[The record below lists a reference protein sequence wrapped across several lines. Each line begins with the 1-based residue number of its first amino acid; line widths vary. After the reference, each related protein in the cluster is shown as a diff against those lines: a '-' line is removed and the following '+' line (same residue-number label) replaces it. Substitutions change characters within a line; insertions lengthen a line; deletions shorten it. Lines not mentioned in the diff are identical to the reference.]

1 MTDFALL
8 ICDWYRRNKRDLPW
22 RNTKNPYFIWLSE
35 IILQQTRVDQGLNYY
50 LKFISNYPTIYDL
63 ANASEQQ
70 VLNDWQ
76 GLGYYSRAR
85 NLHYTAKLINEKFK
99 GIFPP
104 EYEKILD
111 LKGVGTYTAA
121 AIGSFAFDLPYAV
134 LDGNVFRVLS
144 RVFDIETPIDSI
156 EGKKE
161 FSLLAQELLPN
172 KNASEYNQAIMEF
185 GALYCTPTK
194 PDCLNCELSAKCLSF
209 KNKTIVIRPVKVGKI
224 KVRKRYFHYF
234 IVTDLKNVILSKRSE
249 KDIWQ
254 HLFEFPMIET
264 DEEMDSQ
271 KVCNLSLD
279 NYGINANIDFV
290 AKKHILSHQHI
301 FSSFSFLE
309 VVDLSNKTKSENEI
323 IIKIEALADF
333 PLPRLID
340 RFLEENTH
348 KIFK

>member
-1 MTDFALL
+1 MADFTLL

-22 RNTKNPYFIWLSE
+22 RNTKNPYYIWLSE

-50 LKFISNYPTIYDL
+50 LKFISNYPTIQDL

-85 NLHYTAKLINEKFK
+85 NLHFTAKVINEKHN
-99 GIFPP
+99 GIFPSK
-104 EYEKILD
+104 YEQIHD
-111 LKGVGTYTAA
+111 LKGIGSYTAA

-144 RVFDIETPIDSI
+144 RVFDIETPIDST

-161 FSLLAQELLPN
+161 FSLLAQELLP
-172 KNASEYNQAIMEF
+172 KRNASEYNQAIMEF
-185 GALYCTPTK
+185 GALHCTPTK
-194 PDCLNCELSAKCLSF
+194 PDCLNCELSTKCLSL
-209 KNKTIVIRPVKVGKI
+209 KNKTDSIRPIKIGKT
-224 KVRKRYFHYF
+224 KVRKRHFHYF
-234 IVTDLKNVILSKRSE
+234 ILTDAKNVILSKRSE

-254 HLFEFPMIET
+254 HLFEFPLLETSEEISAETLTKWSNSQYGLNAEINFIE
-264 DEEMDSQ
+264 
-271 KVCNLSLD
+271 
-279 NYGINANIDFV
+279 
-290 AKKHILSHQHI
+290 KKHILSHQHI
-301 FSSFSFLE
+301 FATFSIIRIKCLKE
-309 VVDLSNKTKSENEI
+309 MIRTENEI
-323 IIKIEALADF
+323 IIKIESMQDF

-340 RFLEENTH
+340 RFLDENAH